1 MHVRR
6 ACSPEEIHIAQQSVL
21 QHARDRLV
29 QCARPLTA
37 AEHEY
42 RAPLCGQS
50 EFEARRPCVHGA
62 WWRDRIS
69 EYEDL
74 RALPRCQPE
83 PRFRES
89 EVDLSRAAREQSGRE
104 SGKRVLFLERCR
116 DARALRAPHDR
127 PHRVPTG
134 ADDDGGPLLVQH
146 ASRGPPRAHGDQRP
160 ARVAPPRVAIQ
171 RLHRQEMKRK
181 GVPGENLCFN
191 AAGRSHQYD
200 IVSLIGSDAREG
212 ERGHEVASSTP
223 TGYQDLHAAR
233 LERPTL
239 ANTPVAAR
247 ATISDDRPYD
257 MNGSV
262 TPAAGITARLT
273 PMCTTT
279 LSPII
284 TLIPVASSCPKG
296 SLAWRAIRKPSQ
308 TNVPNSSAMASTPR
322 KPHSSPMVE
331 KMKSEY
337 AYGR

>member
-50 EFEARRPCVHGA
+50 EFACRGPWSDGA
-62 WWRDRIS
+62 WWRARIS
-69 EYEDL
+69 EYEGL
-74 RALPRCQPE
+74 RALPGRQPE

-127 PHRVPTG
+127 PRRVPTG
-134 ADDDGGPLLVQH
+134 ADDDRGPLLVQH

-160 ARVAPPRVAIQ
+160 AGVAPPRVAIQ

-181 GVPGENLCFN
+181 GVPGENLCFD
-191 AAGRSHQYD
+191 AAGRSH
-200 IVSLIGSDAREG
+200 
-212 ERGHEVASSTP
+212 
-223 TGYQDLHAAR
+223 
-233 LERPTL
+233 
-239 ANTPVAAR
+239 
-247 ATISDDRPYD
+247 PYD

-262 TPAAGITARLT
+262 TPVAGITARLT
-273 PMCTTT
+273 PMCSTT

-284 TLIPVASSCPKG
+284 TLMPVASSCPKG

-308 TNVPNSSAMASTPR
+308 TNVPNSSAIASTPR
-322 KPHSSPMVE
+322 KPHSSPIVE
-331 KMKSEY
+331 KIKSEY